1 MNSAVP
7 RFINFHITNR
17 CGNQCR
23 HCEMWRVAEPPAPE
37 PAVFVRAVDEL
48 ADWLGP
54 TEMVVAGGEPLLS
67 PAALPVLERGAR
79 RGMKTALA
87 TNGFHVDAA
96 AAQRLADAGLGV
108 ANVSL
113 DGFDHTHDRIR
124 NRPGAFDQVLRAIG
138 FLRDAGV
145 PVRVATVIL
154 ADNLDQIT
162 GLLDFL
168 RQDGRVS
175 GVFFQAMAQPFGA
188 PEPRPGWW
196 RTHPHFPRDVRRVQ
210 ALCDE
215 LLAMKRGGFFIL
227 NDDAQFPALKAYF
240 ANPDRFTLARCNVS
254 RIGLT
259 INAAGDVLLCNFLEP
274 IGRIGGPR
282 VREIYDSP
290 AADRLRARMAAC
302 DVNCHLLLNCCF
314 DPAQLIT
321 D

>member
-1 MNSAVP
+1 
-7 RFINFHITNR
+7 
-17 CGNQCR
+17 
-23 HCEMWRVAEPPAPE
+23 MWQTVEPVAPPVADYC
-37 PAVFVRAVDEL
+37 RAVDEL

-54 TEMVVAGGEPLLS
+54 TEMVVAGGEPLLH

-87 TNGFHVDAA
+87 TNGFHLDAA
-96 AAQRLADAGLGV
+96 MARRLADAGLGV

-113 DGFDHTHDRIR
+113 DGFDHMHDRIR
-124 NRPGAFDQVLRAIG
+124 NRPGAFAQAMAAIG
-138 FLRDAGV
+138 HLADAGV
-145 PVRVATVIL
+145 PTRAATVIL

-168 RQDGRVS
+168 RRDGRVA
-175 GVFFQAMAQPFGA
+175 GVFFQAMAEPFGTPA
-188 PEPRPGWW
+188 PHPGWW
-196 RTHPHFPRDVRRVQ
+196 KTHPHFPRDVRRVQ

-215 LLAMKRGGFFIL
+215 LLAMKRGGWFIL
-227 NDDAQFPALKAYF
+227 NDDRQFPALKAYF

-274 IGRIGGPR
+274 IGRIQHGD
-282 VREIYDSP
+282 VRGIYESA
-290 AADRLRARMAAC
+290 AADRLRAKMTAC

-314 DPAQLIT
+314 DPEQLIT
-321 D
+321 E